1 MPAIEGSLARKLDFG
16 VAPAKVTSTDGRGR
30 AHLRLAPGLTR
41 LPGPDKYSVLQQ
53 RRRRAQIN
61 ARHLL
66 DLPEQ
71 RD

>member
-1 MPAIEGSLARKLDFG
+1 MPVIEGSLARKLDFG
-16 VAPAKVTSTDGRGR
+16 EAPAKVTSTGGRG